1 MPRYSKEFI
10 AEIKNK
16 LNVSDVVNKFVKL
29 TRRGNEFVGLSPFK
43 SEKTPSFTVNDDK
56 EFYHCFS
63 TSEHGDMFSFMMKHK
78 GYTYPES
85 IEYLAKLA
93 GLNPSSGI
101 VSSNYNDNFIDNTNL
116 KQIFIEADKFFRNN
130 LIKSDQT
137 NKYLDRREISK
148 KIIGTFNLGHA
159 SSKSDSLYKFFLS
172 KRFELKD
179 MLESGLIKKSNK
191 NDNEYYDFFRNRLIF
206 PIKDNRS
213 NIIAFG
219 GRALDNSNIKYI
231 NSSENKLFKKGYNLY
246 NLDLAIEKDHRIED
260 LIIVEGY
267 MDVISLYQNGF
278 ENTVAP
284 LGTALTNPQIEK
296 AWRYCK
302 SPIIC
307 FDGDVAGSKAAYR
320 SAVNVLQILKPE
332 HSIRICTLSD
342 NLDPDDYIKAKGK
355 VRFKRLISEA
365 KVLSEFIWDKEYSQI
380 KSLNPEDLAG
390 FENRIKLLINEIK
403 DETVKNYYKKNYL
416 QKLQDLK
423 SIKSYQNNNYQ
434 NNNYQKSWKKSNFV
448 KISSEILKSERGGI
462 NEDSSHIR
470 EKVILLCVIEN
481 PNLISDFFEE
491 LGILPFNKTD
501 FSRLCSFMVEYASND
516 NKELEKTALKSYLS
530 NSEFSNIIGE
540 VYKEELLNT
549 YKTLLD
555 SNYEDLKATFV
566 ELLNLQNKI
575 ASDTQLEDA
584 EALLAENMDDDNFE
598 KFLKLKKDSLIK
610 EN

>member
-43 SEKTPSFTVNDDK
+43 SEKTPSFTVNDSK

-85 IEYLAKLA
+85 IEYLASLA
-93 GLNPSSGI
+93 GLDPSVGI
-101 VSSNYNDNFIDNTNL
+101 ISSNYNDNFVDNTNL
-116 KQIFIEADKFFRNN
+116 KKIFNDANNFFKNN
-130 LIKSDQT
+130 LANSDPT
-137 NKYLDRREISK
+137 NKYLIKREISK
-148 KIIGTFNLGHA
+148 NIIDVFSLGYA
-159 SSKSDSLYKFFLS
+159 SSKSDSLYQFLLS
-172 KRFELKD
+172 KKFELKD
-179 MLESGLIKKSNK
+179 MLESGLIKKSTK
-191 NDNEYYDFFRNRLIF
+191 NNNEYYDFFRSRLVF
-206 PIKDNRS
+206 PIRDSRS

-219 GRALDNSNIKYI
+219 GRALDKSNIKYI

-246 NLDLAIEKDHRIED
+246 NLDLAIEKNHKIDD

-278 ENTVAP
+278 ETTVAP

-307 FDGDVAGSKAAYR
+307 FDGDVAGNKAAYR
-320 SAVNVLQILKPE
+320 SAINVLQVIKPE
-332 HSIRICTLSD
+332 HSIRICSLND
-342 NLDPDDYIKAKGK
+342 NLDPDDYIKEKGKASFGKLINNAKG
-355 VRFKRLISEA
+355 
-365 KVLSEFIWDKEYSQI
+365 LSDFIWENEYSKI
-380 KSLNPEDLAG
+380 KSLSPEDLAG
-390 FENRIKLLINEIK
+390 FENRIKSLINEIK
-403 DETVKNYYKKNYL
+403 DETVKNYYKKDYL
-416 QKLQDLK
+416 QKLQDLRAVK
-423 SIKSYQNNNYQ
+423 NYQNNNYQ
-434 NNNYQKSWKKSNFV
+434 NNNYQKPWKKSNFV
-448 KISSEILKSERGGI
+448 KISSEILRSERGSI

-470 EKVILLCVIEN
+470 EKVILLCIIEN
-481 PNLISDFFEE
+481 PNLVSDFFEE
-491 LGILPFNKTD
+491 IGILTFNKSD
-501 FSRLCSFMVEYASND
+501 FSRLCSFIVEYASND

-530 NSEFSNIIGE
+530 SSEFSNIVSEI
-540 VYKEELLNT
+540 YKEELLRT
-549 YKTLLD
+549 YKSLLD
-555 SNYEDLKATFV
+555 SDYNDLKLTFI
-566 ELLNLQNKI
+566 ELLNRQSKI

-584 EALLAENMDDDNFE
+584 EALLAENMDDDSFE
-598 KFLKLKKDSLIK
+598 KFLKLKKDSFIK